1 MVEGLLTGTEMAHNQ
16 LHHRK
21 GTLTLVAAPKS
32 CIPAALCTAGT
43 QLRGLRNRLS
53 AAGLTRTS
61 PKEILSQTG
70 RVFED
75 LLS

>member
-16 LHHRK
+16 LHHQK
-21 GTLTLVAAPKS
+21 GTLTLAAAPKS

-43 QLRGLRNRLS
+43 QLRGLRNRFS
-53 AAGLTRTS
+53 VARLTRTS
-61 PKEILSQTG
+61 PNEILSQTE
-70 RVFED
+70 RVFKD